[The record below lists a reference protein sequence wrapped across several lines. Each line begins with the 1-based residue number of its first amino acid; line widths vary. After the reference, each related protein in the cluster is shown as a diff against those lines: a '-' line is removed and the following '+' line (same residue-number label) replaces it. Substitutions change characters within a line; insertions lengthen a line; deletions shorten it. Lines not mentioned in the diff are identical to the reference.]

1 MDKKIKLSIMSIFV
15 AAALIGSIVAVSS
28 TIDNKAFAGG
38 DNHHDKKKKKSNE
51 AVQVLEQSTTTGQDS
66 TCGSGND
73 TKASCN
79 NLAFSLNLNDGSN
92 ALGQE

>member
-1 MDKKIKLSIMSIFV
+1 MDNKISLSIMSIFV
-15 AAALIGSIVAVSS
+15 AAVLVGSIVAVSS

-51 AVQVLEQSTTTGQDS
+51 AVQVIGQDTKTLQLS
-66 TCGSGND
+66 ECGSGQD

-79 NLAFSLNLNDGSN
+79 NLAFSVNLNDGSN